1 MSETETAQWYVVEQI
16 KRYSWLIETLIV
28 RNKEIENKMKRLELD
43 FSILCIA
50 LCVAICVFIFF
61 SL

>member
-1 MSETETAQWYVVEQI
+1 MSKTETTQWYVVEQI